1 MIEQEIDRWIPR
13 DLKPE
18 ILAKA
23 MRHLMGAGGKRMRPC
38 LTLTACEAVGGKK
51 QDAIET
57 AAALEF
63 LHNFTLIHDDIMD
76 HDEFRRNVKTVH
88 ILWGEP
94 IAIISGDA
102 LFAKV
107 YEAAGANAVRL
118 GLNTERTVEL
128 LNTLSRASF
137 ELCQGQV
144 LDMTFEKRDDITEDE
159 YMQMI
164 SYKTGALT
172 EAATKSGGL
181 LGNADRRISESL
193 ARYGRLLGVAF
204 QMQDDLLDISGNQE
218 KFGKPIGSDI
228 REGKRT
234 LIMVK
239 AFATASEKDKEKIQ
253 RTIGSKNATNAEITE
268 AIDILKKVGAIDYVA
283 ERAYNLIEEAKS
295 KIDVLPES
303 TAKGDLL
310 ELADFVVKRKI

>member
-1 MIEQEIDRWIPR
+1 MKYLGECSCLIEQEIDRWIPR
-13 DLKPE
+13 DLNPE

-228 REGKRT
+228 REGKTKNNVKNLNQFIYYTWYSKYCINFRENK
-234 LIMVK
+234 LI
-239 AFATASEKDKEKIQ
+239 I
-253 RTIGSKNATNAEITE
+253 
-268 AIDILKKVGAIDYVA
+268 
-283 ERAYNLIEEAKS
+283 
-295 KIDVLPES
+295 
-303 TAKGDLL
+303 
-310 ELADFVVKRKI
+310 